1 MQRGNGPLQ
10 STSVLSPQNRHLGDG
25 AVAQAAR
32 EAQAAIRKASPWL
45 QA

>member
-1 MQRGNGPLQ
+1 MDGLG
-10 STSVLSPQNRHLGDG
+10 VEAGEGDG

>member
-1 MQRGNGPLQ
+1 MLGE
-10 STSVLSPQNRHLGDG
+10 LSLTRSDDNIFRVKLGDG

>member
-1 MQRGNGPLQ
+1 VARRLHN
-10 STSVLSPQNRHLGDG
+10 VDLGDG
-25 AVAQAAR
+25 TVAQAAR